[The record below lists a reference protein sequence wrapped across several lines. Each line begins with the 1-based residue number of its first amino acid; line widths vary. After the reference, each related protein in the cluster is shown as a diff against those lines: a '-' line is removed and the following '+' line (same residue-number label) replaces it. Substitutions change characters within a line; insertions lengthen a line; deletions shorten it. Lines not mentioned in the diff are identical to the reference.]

1 MTWHRRPR
9 LPDVICDTS
18 PLQYLYQLEILSVFQ
33 SLVQRIIVP
42 PAVVKELEV
51 GRALG
56 VNLPDP
62 IALDWV
68 TVRSPAGAAVLPLT
82 MELGPGETE
91 VLALA
96 LESTDALVIL
106 DDALARQVAAAL
118 SIRFRGTLG
127 LLLDAKEAGLVLA
140 ITPLLNQLQALG
152 FRLHSATREAILD
165 LAGEV

>member
-1 MTWHRRPR
+1 M
-9 LPDVICDTS
+9 PDVICDTS